1 MSSLIITG
9 TKKAAKKIIP
19 KSKKGKVAAA
29 GAAAVGV
36 GMARGGEEKPTNIT
50 TAATP
55 SLDAQNS
62 NPPITGGTTGN
73 STLLGLPTGTAI
85 KAGTSGFPGIP
96 YRLDYSGPTYTS
108 ASAVKGDAEKYFA
121 TKSASEKAALLLRLG
136 QIPNLYSK
144 GMAPN
149 SAYVQSM
156 GNRII
161 WRPEDAKALESV
173 LLVQD
178 QLGDATPDVTLSN
191 LISTPNLASKF
202 FGKVSVAA
210 KAVTP
215 LAAIEAELNNKF
227 LDLFETQAD
236 SGLVKAYAKEINKL
250 ESTTGIT
257 AQQKEDILLKYVQKK
272 ANDVYNLG
280 QTGMVPGATDK
291 GALGRVV
298 RSIRTAYEDNG
309 IPTNEK
315 DIYNKAVQSLR
326 SADAYK
332 NVIDGVT
339 MQASTIMPAFKDLFA
354 QGKNAREV
362 LSPWINIRAQILDIP
377 ADQIKV
383 SDMYDI
389 GSGAAPISI
398 QDYKRQ
404 LYKSPEFK
412 KTDAYKERSLGDMQ
426 ALLKAFNIG

>member
-1 MSSLIITG
+1 MSSLIVAG

-19 KSKKGKVAAA
+19 KSKKGKVAAV

-36 GMARGGEEKPTNIT
+36 GIARGGEEKPTNTT
-50 TAATP
+50 TAMTP

-62 NPPITGGTTGN
+62 NPPAGSGTTN
-73 STLLGLPTGTAI
+73 DTLLNLPKGTAI
-85 KAGTSGFPGIP
+85 KAGTGGFPGIP
-96 YRLDYSGPTYTS
+96 YRLDYSGATYTS

-121 TKSASEKAALLLRLG
+121 TKSAPEKAALLLRLG

-144 GMAPN
+144 GMSPN

-161 WRPEDAKALESV
+161 WRPEDAKALENI

-191 LISTPNLASKF
+191 LISNPNLTSKF
-202 FGKVSVAA
+202 FGKVSGTA

-227 LDLFETQAD
+227 LDLFESQAEA
-236 SGLVKAYAKEINKL
+236 GVVKAYAKEINKL

-257 AQQKEDILLKYVQKK
+257 PQQKEDILLRYVQKK

-280 QTGMVPGATDK
+280 QTGMAPGATDK
-291 GALGRVV
+291 GSLGRVV
-298 RSIRTAYEDNG
+298 RSIRDAYNDNG

-326 SADAYK
+326 SPDAYK
-332 NVIDGVT
+332 NVIDGVM
-339 MQASTIMPAFKDLFA
+339 MQASTVMPAFKDLFA

-362 LSPWINIRAQILDIP
+362 LSPWINTRAQVLGIP

-389 GSGAAPISI
+389 GSGAAPVSI
-398 QDYKRQ
+398 QDYKKQ